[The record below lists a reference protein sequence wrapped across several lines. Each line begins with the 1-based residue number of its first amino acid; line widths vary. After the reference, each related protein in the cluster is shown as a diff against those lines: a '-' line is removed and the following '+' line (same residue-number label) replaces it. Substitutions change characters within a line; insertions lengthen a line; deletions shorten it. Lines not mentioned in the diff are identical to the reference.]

1 MHPSLAVRPC
11 DLCIVI
17 AQDNLNGTPVLV
29 NDLRSLSVLETC
41 GIGTQVAGQLAKN
54 GLPVYDGK

>member
-1 MHPSLAVRPC
+1 
-11 DLCIVI
+11 LCIVI